1 MATRANRYRSD
12 LPPLL
17 YPSTLGTDR
26 RRQIDVHDGLNGWK
40 VIFYAR
46 SVISRERK
54 SFGTQELKEPGKEES
69 TKRLKC
75 DSPWSMEK
83 RDERELDLI
92 LSRLMN
98 PRIGS
103 WSSSY
108 EERRRRSMYIV
119 TWRVTNFARVTRVA
133 CLKLPSLLV
142 FRSLARLASPPFSL

>member
-40 VIFYAR
+40 VIFCAR
-46 SVISRERK
+46 SVISREKK
-54 SFGTQELKEPGKEES
+54 SFGTQKLKEPGKEE
-69 TKRLKC
+69 KRLKC

-83 RDERELDLI
+83 REERELDLI

-108 EERRRRSMYIV
+108 EEGRRSMYIV

>member
-17 YPSTLGTDR
+17 SPSTLGTDR

-40 VIFYAR
+40 VIFCAR
-46 SVISRERK
+46 SVISRERERVLGRRNWK
-54 SFGTQELKEPGKEES
+54 NRGRKKQ
-69 TKRLKC
+69 LKC

-108 EERRRRSMYIV
+108 EERKRRSMYIV

>member
-40 VIFYAR
+40 VIFCAR
-46 SVISRERK
+46 SVISRERERVLGRRNWK
-54 SFGTQELKEPGKEES
+54 NRGRK
-69 TKRLKC
+69 KRLKC

-108 EERRRRSMYIV
+108 EEGRRSMYIV

>member
-26 RRQIDVHDGLNGWK
+26 RRQIDVYDGLNGWK
-40 VIFYAR
+40 VIFCAR
-46 SVISRERK
+46 SVISRERERVLGRRNWK
-54 SFGTQELKEPGKEES
+54 NRGRK
-69 TKRLKC
+69 KRLKC

-83 RDERELDLI
+83 REERELDLI

-108 EERRRRSMYIV
+108 EERRRSMYIV

>member
-40 VIFYAR
+40 VIFCAR
-46 SVISRERK
+46 SVISRERERVLGRRNWK
-54 SFGTQELKEPGKEES
+54 NRGRK
-69 TKRLKC
+69 KRLKC

-83 RDERELDLI
+83 REERELDLI